1 LATPQ
6 EESKGIDGYIGD
18 TPVSIK
24 PRTYKLMKHL
34 QDNIDVKIILY
45 EKKHDGV
52 LVDASEVL
60 NE

>member
-1 LATPQ
+1 
-6 EESKGIDGYIGD
+6 
-18 TPVSIK
+18 
-24 PRTYKLMKHL
+24 MKHL

-60 NE
+60 NEQKTLRDVG